1 MIELKEPFSTVWRD
15 KDVFEEVRKLQ
26 GDVFREL
33 ETRRTLRFQ
42 MAGKSYFLKWH
53 QGTTLKEILKNLFQL
68 KMPVLGA
75 DREWK
80 AIHMLS
86 EAGVDTMQGV
96 GFGEKGANPLTRT
109 SFIITEDLDPSV
121 SLREYCA
128 GWKGNPP
135 DVKTKRMIVKRV
147 ADMARKMHGAGIN
160 HRDCY
165 LDHFLLHLPFSGQEE
180 DLKISVI
187 DLHRAQFWKKV
198 PERWRN
204 KDLIGLYFSS
214 MNIGLTQRDVYR
226 FMKIYFGRELRNI
239 LNEETVL
246 LAKAPAEAARIKER
260 TIRRNL

>member
-1 MIELKEPFSTVWRD
+1 MIELKEPFSTVWLG

-26 GDVFREL
+26 GEVFRAL
-33 ETRRTLRFQ
+33 ETRRTIRFE

-53 QGTTLKEILKNLFQL
+53 QGTTIKEVLKNLVQI

-80 AIHMLS
+80 AIHTLRD
-86 EAGVDTMQGV
+86 AGVDTMQGV
-96 GFGEKGANPLTRT
+96 GFGEKGVNPLTRI

-128 GWKGNPP
+128 DWKINHPN
-135 DVKTKRMIVKRV
+135 VKTKRMILKRV
-147 ADMARKMHGAGIN
+147 ADITRKMHGTGIN

-165 LDHFLLHLPFSGQEE
+165 LDHFLLRLPFSGKEE
-180 DLKISVI
+180 DLKISII
-187 DLHRAQFWKKV
+187 DLHRAQFWQKM

-214 MNIGLTQRDVYR
+214 MDIGLNQRDVYR
-226 FMKIYFGRELRNI
+226 FMKVYFNRKLRDI
-239 LNEETVL
+239 MYSEVAL
-246 LAKAPAEAARIKER
+246 LTKASAEAVRIKER
-260 TIRRNL
+260 TMRRNL